1 MATEKEEK
9 VVSEVVEKEVAET
22 TTENKEVK
30 AEKSDRKA
38 RPEGEERRR
47 RPQQRRKVCQFC
59 LDKAN
64 EIDYKDVAKLRRYIT
79 EKGKIIS
86 RRQTGTC
93 AKHQRALANAIK
105 RARYMGLIHYVGE

>member
-1 MATEKEEK
+1 MATEQQEVKDEVVVAEEK
-9 VVSEVVEKEVAET
+9 A
-22 TTENKEVK
+22 EVK
-30 AEKSDRKA
+30 AADKATERKP
-38 RPEGEERRR
+38 REGEENAAPRMRR

-59 LDKAN
+59 LDKAE

-93 AKHQRALANAIK
+93 AKHQRALATAIK